1 MKAMINGNSLAYDD
15 FGCGPAIVLIH
26 GFPLNRQM
34 WTRQVDPLVKA
45 GYRVIMPD
53 LRGFGDSSASAAP
66 WTLQTMAGDVLGLLN
81 YLGIGRAVF
90 CGSLMGGTVVLHLLE
105 RFSHKVAGACLVSTP
120 VQGADQAEKTR
131 CNELI
136 WMAEAGR
143 LNDLVEERLA
153 SLFGQG
159 TTLAREEKALVS
171 GMIWS
176 TDYGTLVN
184 GLMAVRD
191 RKDFGTPQPQLNRPC
206 LVVKGGGDP
215 SRTYYT
221 DLPGSTVVEIEGAG
235 SLVNYEQPEAF
246 NGCLLEF
253 LDLVRLRKA
262 GPARLSKVA

>member
-1 MKAMINGNSLAYDD
+1 MKAMINGNHLAYDD

-34 WTRQVDPLVKA
+34 WTRQVDPLVNA

-53 LRGFGDSSASAAP
+53 LRGFGDSSASNTS
-66 WTLQTMAGDVLGLLN
+66 WTLQSMAGDVLSLLN

-90 CGSLMGGTVVLHLLE
+90 CGAGMGGTVVLHLLE
-105 RFSHKVAGACLVSTP
+105 RSSHRVAGACLVSTP

-136 WMAEAGR
+136 WMAEAAH
-143 LNDLVEERLA
+143 LNELVEEHLGT
-153 SLFGQG
+153 LFGRG
-159 TTLAREEKALVS
+159 EAIIPDDKALIS

-176 TDYGTLVN
+176 TDYAALVN
-184 GLMAVRD
+184 GLRAVRD
-191 RKDFGTPQPQLNRPC
+191 RKDFGATIRLLDTPC
-206 LVVKGGGDP
+206 LFVKGGSDP
-215 SRTYYT
+215 SR
-221 DLPGSTVVEIEGAG
+221 LLSSSLSGSTEVEIEGAG
-235 SLVNYEQPEAF
+235 SLVNYEKTEAF

-253 LDLVRLRKA
+253 IGQVRARRH